1 MRKFWILGV
10 LEKKDT
16 RFCLIWSFEALQ
28 GPQGNTGKKS
38 GAKSLKEKQ
47 PNFHLFCISFLLG
60 LGKKKDFT
68 TFQTF
73 FFFFNHCFRMKLKGT
88 VCKYLSNATEASRAH
103 VPKAEPSEAEGNQ
116 CKNEGSQL
124 QTTLPEKHW
133 MGRTHPAPSPQSSPL
148 QRPLHWKHLPHSGPG
163 ASLPPSPLIFWGRT
177 SLFSEGSPLWMHNF
191 IFGSVNP
198 SLPCDQH
205 STPGN
210 PALHAHLPGSGNGAK
225 DRSASA
231 TDSSDYDQ
239 TRNFLFFWVFSL
251 HQL

>member
-1 MRKFWILGV
+1 MIV
-10 LEKKDT
+10 
-16 RFCLIWSFEALQ
+16 WSSTGSSGKHWEEVR
-28 GPQGNTGKKS
+28 GKVPQGETAQFS
-38 GAKSLKEKQ
+38 PVLYILPPRIRYEKRLYHL
-47 PNFHLFCISFLLG
+47 PNI
-60 LGKKKDFT
+60 
-68 TFQTF
+68 

-163 ASLPPSPLIFWGRT
+163 ASLPPSALIFWGRT
-177 SLFSEGSPLWMHNF
+177 SLFSQGSPLWMHNF

-205 STPGN
+205 STPRN

-231 TDSSDYDQ
+231 MDSSDYDQ